1 MEPDDAG
8 RAMRNERYLP
18 AYVRV
23 VEPFEDE
30 VAVGK
35 IVGLDNNKVEIMLSS
50 AEGRSGVGCADE
62 EDEGRFGK
70 DEVRSKPL
78 LFCSSTDGD

>member
-1 MEPDDAG
+1 MEPDDDDAG
-8 RAMRNERYLP
+8 RAKGNGRYLP

-23 VEPFEDE
+23 VEPVEDD

-35 IVGLDNNKVEIMLSS
+35 IVGLDIDKVELMLS
-50 AEGRSGVGCADE
+50 RSGVGWADE

-78 LFCSSTDGD
+78 VCCSLTDRD